1 MAALARDGGPKVR
14 TTPFPSVSNRD
25 GRTIGDEELQAV
37 ERVLLSGQ
45 LNRTVPTQSR
55 AADLEH
61 DFAEWLGVGHVAA
74 STSGTSAL
82 HLAVAAID
90 PNPGDEIITTPI
102 TDFGTII
109 PILFQNAVPVFAD
122 VDPDTYCIDPASVE
136 TNITDRTRAIIA
148 VHLFGQ
154 PADLDPLLELSK
166 KHNIPLIEDC
176 SQSYGTT
183 YHGQKVGT
191 FGEIGTFSLQQ
202 SKHITAGDG
211 GMTVTNNEELAYRM
225 RLFSDK
231 GWPRQGELRTHLYL
245 GLNYRMTEMQGA
257 IAQAQLGKLDTVIAN
272 RRKAGHL
279 LESLIADLPHLRV
292 PELPG
297 DGESVYWLFP
307 VHVDVA
313 GLGVSVAE
321 FAEIVRAEGVPITP
335 GYVKPMYLVP
345 AMAEGKTYGDSHFP
359 FDSPYT
365 TRSYKDYKP
374 GLCPVAERMASEMFT
389 LAINENYSEQD
400 VQDIAEALRKVVAAI
415 A

>member
-1 MAALARDGGPKVR
+1 MAQLARDGGPKVR
-14 TTPFPSVSNRD
+14 TTPLPSVSNRD

-37 ERVLLSGQ
+37 ESVLLSGQ
-45 LNRTVPTQSR
+45 LNRTVPTKSR
-55 AADLEH
+55 SSDLEH
-61 DFAEWLGVGHVAA
+61 DFGKWLGVAHVAA

-82 HLAVAAID
+82 HLAVASID

-109 PILFQNAVPVFAD
+109 PILSQNAVPVFAD

-136 TNITDRTRAIIA
+136 ANITDRTRAIIA

-154 PADLDPLLELSK
+154 PADLDPLLELSR

-176 SQSYGTT
+176 SQAYGAT

-211 GMTVTNNEELAYRM
+211 GMTVTSNEDLAYRM

-257 IAQAQLGKLDTVIAN
+257 IAQAQLTKLDSVIAN

-279 LESLIADLPHLRV
+279 LEALIADIPHLRV
-292 PELPG
+292 PQLPG

-313 GLGVSVAE
+313 GLGISVAE
-321 FAEIVRAEGVPITP
+321 FADIVRAEGIPISP

-345 AMAEGKTYGDSHFP
+345 ALAEGKTYGDSHFP

-365 TRSYKDYKP
+365 TRSYKEYKP
-374 GLCPVAERMASEMFT
+374 GLCPVAERMSEEMFT
-389 LAINENYSEQD
+389 LAINENYTEQD
-400 VQDIAEALRKVVAAI
+400 VKDISEALHKVVAAL